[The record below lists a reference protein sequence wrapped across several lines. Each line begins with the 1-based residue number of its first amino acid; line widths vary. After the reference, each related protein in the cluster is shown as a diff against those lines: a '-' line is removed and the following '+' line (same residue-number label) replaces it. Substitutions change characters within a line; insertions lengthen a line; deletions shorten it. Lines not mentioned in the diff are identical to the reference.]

1 VKLLSAAVLMAVF
14 LAFSAT
20 ARAEPLEVIGS
31 VSSHPVLLA
40 GEARII
46 DGMGDVGAQVEIT
59 TTQNVL
65 DPDVGML
72 LYSGNPVG
80 SGPSNMA
87 PLGRYV
93 VVTLSSEAASS
104 LGRMIVTMPYSV
116 AELRNAGVVAS
127 TLKIYFWDERKA
139 AWRAL
144 QTDVSVQNEWSG
156 MLRAVTPGPGLF
168 SIYGQANKTE
178 SNGSSACSSSAACS
192 DWSACSEGWKNKTCH
207 SLDTCT
213 GERSDIVETEEC
225 SPAASGNTD
234 SSITGMLAGRG
245 DAMIMLSV
253 LAVVFILAAIV
264 ELRRGK

>member
-1 VKLLSAAVLMAVF
+1 MAIF
-14 LAFSAT
+14 LAFSASVP
-20 ARAEPLEVIGS
+20 ACAKAEPLEIIGS
-31 VSSHPVLLA
+31 FSSHPVLLA
-40 GEARII
+40 GEARMV
-46 DGMGDVGAQVEIT
+46 DGMGDVGAQIEIT

-65 DPDVGML
+65 DPDVSML

-80 SGPSNMA
+80 NDPAGMA

-93 VVTLSSEAASS
+93 VVALSAETTSS

-116 AELRNAGVVAS
+116 AELKNAKVTAS

-144 QTDVSVQNEWSG
+144 QTEVSVQNEWSG
-156 MLRAVTPGPGLF
+156 MLRAAAPGPGLF
-168 SIYGQANKTE
+168 SIYGQANKTG
-178 SNGSSACSSSAACS
+178 SNGSISCSSSTACS
-192 DWSACSEGWKNKTCH
+192 DWSVCSSGWHNRTCH
-207 SLDTCT
+207 ELDTCT

-225 SPAASGNTD
+225 SSTTPDNSD

-245 DAMIMLSV
+245 DAMIMLSI